1 MPADLFFNACHCYNG
16 LAIISAWECDS
27 VLFLGRIAN
36 RLFVLPGWC
45 AVSSFDSIDVHI
57 VSVSIADLLSVL
69 TSIPLNTALLW
80 LDGNWASVG
89 DESHVK
95 YLCKA
100 GIYFQNVSL
109 CISSLTLVIIA
120 IDRWVSLPDNRAAAE
135 NILILNAC
143 TTEKLEIEI
152 KISPS
157 LSSPFPSYLLYP
169 FFSCMQRIIVSSSCA
184 LMQETTLSPSFRRYI
199 ALCHPFLHYKY
210 ASYKRRIT
218 AVMTAI
224 IWLLGLLIAVRDL
237 VTVRL
242 SKSIDELPDDPDKV
256 GEFLKKVL

>member
-1 MPADLFFNACHCYNG
+1 
-16 LAIISAWECDS
+16 
-27 VLFLGRIAN
+27 
-36 RLFVLPGWC
+36 
-45 AVSSFDSIDVHI
+45 
-57 VSVSIADLLSVL
+57 
-69 TSIPLNTALLW
+69 
-80 LDGNWASVG
+80 
-89 DESHVK
+89 
-95 YLCKA
+95 
-100 GIYFQNVSL
+100 
-109 CISSLTLVIIA
+109 
-120 IDRWVSLPDNRAAAE
+120 
-135 NILILNAC
+135 
-143 TTEKLEIEI
+143 
-152 KISPS
+152 
-157 LSSPFPSYLLYP
+157 
-169 FFSCMQRIIVSSSCA
+169 MQRIIVSSSCA